1 MDLKNVA
8 SLSFFVPEIILSG
21 TILLLIIV
29 DLIARSGRGVAM
41 IALAGCAASLIA
53 TLDLYSA
60 QPGWLFHRM
69 MVLDNFSLFF
79 KVVALAA
86 TILYKSPLA
95 NVATYSSPWLSRP
108 KVLGSSGHLPSA
120 MP

>member
-21 TILLLIIV
+21 TILLLIIF

-41 IALAGCAASLIA
+41 IALVGSAASLIA
-53 TLDLYSA
+53 TVDLYSA

-69 MVLDNFSLFF
+69 R
-79 KVVALAA
+79 LAEGGKA
-86 TILYKSPLA
+86 
-95 NVATYSSPWLSRP
+95 
-108 KVLGSSGHLPSA
+108 H
-120 MP
+120 